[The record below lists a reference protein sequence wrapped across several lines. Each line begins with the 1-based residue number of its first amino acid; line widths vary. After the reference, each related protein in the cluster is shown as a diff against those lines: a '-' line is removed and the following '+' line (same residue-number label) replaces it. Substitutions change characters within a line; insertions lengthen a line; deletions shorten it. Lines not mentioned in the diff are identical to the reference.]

1 MPPAT
6 RRKHLGMQD
15 LGTGERC
22 ADTLKEFL
30 AEAVRVCH
38 HCCALRLVLFD
49 EGNGLN
55 QVVREK

>member
-1 MPPAT
+1 
-6 RRKHLGMQD
+6 MQD

-30 AEAVRVCH
+30 AETVRVCH